1 MISRNQSHYIIMTA
15 IYIELADFNFAKSE
29 SPRQAEAVIRD
40 LLPEEEENIPLFILD
55 SVNLSLLHYGEAVE
69 ALTPYLTNWKWER
82 IPLLSQAILLMSYT
96 HFYYVEKGKV
106 DKKVVINT
114 AVELGK
120 KYVEEKQA
128 KFINAILEKVLK

>member
-15 IYIELADFNFAKSE
+15 IYIELADFNFANGEYSRISE
-29 SPRQAEAVIRD
+29 EVIKD
-40 LLPEEEENIPLFILD
+40 LLPEGEEMPLFILD

-69 ALTPYLTNWKWER
+69 AIAPYLTNWKWER

-114 AVELGK
+114 AVELAK

-128 KFINAILEKVLK
+128 KFINAVLEKVLK

>member
-15 IYIELADFNFAKSE
+15 IYIELADFNFAKGE
-29 SPRQAEAVIRD
+29 SPRPAEEVIRD
-40 LLPEEEENIPLFILD
+40 LLPEEMEEIPLFILD

-114 AVELGK
+114 AVELGM

>member
-1 MISRNQSHYIIMTA
+1 MISRNQSHYIIMSA
-15 IYIELADFNFAKSE
+15 IYIELADFNFAKGEFSR
-29 SPRQAEAVIRD
+29 PAEEVIGD
-40 LLPEEEENIPLFILD
+40 LLPEEENEIPLFILD
-55 SVNLSLLHYGEAVE
+55 SVNLSLLHYGDAVN

-82 IPLLSQAILLMSYT
+82 IPLLSQAILIMSYA

-114 AVELGK
+114 AVELAK